1 MAPVKK
7 EPDFVAQVAA
17 LACEIAG
24 ADPARVPRLE
34 RELRR
39 RFGSTC
45 VWIPSQ
51 PPEPAVSLERVNA
64 GLRAGR
70 TVREIAGET
79 GVSRSTIYR
88 LLGRRKSQRPG
99 R

>member
-1 MAPVKK
+1 MKK

-17 LACEIAG
+17 LAAEVAG
-24 ADPARVPRLE
+24 ADPARLPRLE

-39 RFGSTC
+39 RFGSMC
-45 VWIPSQ
+45 VWIPAQ
-51 PPEPAVSLERVNA
+51 PPEPPISLERVNA

-70 TVREIAGET
+70 SVREIAGET

-88 LLGRRKSQRPG
+88 LLGSRKSQRPG